1 MRLDRPFRGS
11 EAVARGD
18 LTKGWLRGPGFVP
31 LAPDVYVPADVLV
44 DQVTMAR
51 VAMLRHPEGTIAGT
65 TAALFHGAIDA
76 VVDVGRGGAATEVLV
91 PASGARSLAG
101 LRVRCAG
108 LPADEVVE
116 WPDDPDGTGGAV
128 LRLTSPARTMV
139 EVARALP
146 TVEAVVVGDALA
158 RRCGVTAADVVEL
171 ADRHTGERG
180 MARVRAAAALIHPGS
195 DTPRRTRVRLGVL
208 RARLPPPLVD
218 VVVTRAV
225 GGAAAGSLDL
235 CWPER
240 SCGVLVDRHLDV
252 ARACAEELL
261 AHGWEVASIGRQG
274 EQAVDEVV
282 EDVATFLARV
292 DRLRW
297 RDLPDMRG
305 RFPRRPSAPR
315 LFD

>member
-1 MRLDRPFRGS
+1 M
-11 EAVARGD
+11 ARGD

-31 LAPDVYVPADVLV
+31 LAPDVYVPSDVLV

-76 VVDVGRGGAATEVLV
+76 VVDVGRGGAPTEVLV
-91 PASGARSLAG
+91 PASGTRSLAG
-101 LRVRCAG
+101 LRVRCTD
-108 LPADEVVE
+108 LPGDEVVE
-116 WPDDPDGTGGAV
+116 WPDGTDGAV
-128 LRLTSPARTMV
+128 LRLTSPARTLV

-158 RRCGVTAADVVEL
+158 RRCGVTPAEVVEL

-180 MARVRAAAALIHPGS
+180 MARVRAAAALMHPGS

-218 VVVTRAV
+218 VVVTRAE
-225 GGAAAGSLDL
+225 GSAAVGSLDL
-235 CWPER
+235 SWPER
-240 SCGVLVDRHLDV
+240 SCGVLVDRHPDV
-252 ARACAEELL
+252 AWACAEELL

-282 EDVATFLARV
+282 EDIATFLARV

-305 RFPRRPSAPR
+305 RFPRRPSAPKV
-315 LFD
+315 FD